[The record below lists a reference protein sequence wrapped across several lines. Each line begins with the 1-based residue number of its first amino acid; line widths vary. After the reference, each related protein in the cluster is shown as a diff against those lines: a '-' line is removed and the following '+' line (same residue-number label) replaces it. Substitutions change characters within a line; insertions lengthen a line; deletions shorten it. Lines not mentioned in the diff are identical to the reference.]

1 MENSRGRSAGRAG
14 TSGDGSAERP
24 DVAFARS
31 KLTDDVRD
39 MLWVPHEAEDPSFGR
54 DDPDEGWSFDPASG
68 LMDPRASPPA
78 TADCDDRTAARALRG
93 LARAS
98 LKRIR
103 AGDMTVRDDGAAH
116 ANLLS
121 TLMEEIRGG
130 GRTDG
135 PTATYHALA
144 LSLAAV
150 ERRCVDLYV
159 STGGTSRG
167 TSPMLSEVLA
177 SEEFSE
183 AIARQ
188 RQGRD
193 GEGRG
198 RTPTDASGVAG
209 GTGLG
214 ALLWAL
220 RRALHPRCM
229 NLRNVVWHG
238 FIAPPD
244 AQPELAALAL
254 ALAASVP
261 SPVGGEGALGALG
274 ALGSGEG
281 ALGSGEGALGLGEG
295 ALGLGSG
302 AGTGRTLARHDAEL
316 VDHVPERLARDGWW
330 RTERAADEAAEIVAS
345 SAFVPDGWRDAAAM
359 AARDL
364 IERGD
369 DARFVA
375 VACPALESALR
386 EMFVAVNDAPEVLVA
401 RLGEYYATMDG
412 FGQSRVHDVILHPR
426 RAPIDPARPDA
437 RRPNALPS
445 KLPPGAR
452 NALEDLFMRDR
463 GPALRAAYAHGSVSL
478 DPRAEDEKQPIG
490 GDGARGGDGACVRL
504 LLLIVL
510 DMCVAGDTLVG
521 FDVRSDGDGFDSST
535 GAIGSEPTPF
545 ARPTLVGYDARF
557 HPSVRFRA
565 SLEGAFRS
573 IRPIAGL
580 SPRFTCT
587 LTANGDGDGRGGEAL
602 VLVFDSEAGGEDG
615 KSNSRAGFTEKTDK
629 LRNDSES
636 QETAL
641 REIVNVFLDV
651 GDDPDSSSVV
661 LARWVLGDE
670 KVVAAAV
677 TDRPPPAGPFAGAE
691 ALRAAADEVASA
703 STAYM
708 IWIERLVG
716 AAERREARSNQR
728 RQLFSLLSNQ
738 KSVALGLCALLLAA
752 ERMERVAG
760 GCASDEAEIGAS
772 TTKLLSHA
780 ASVRAAC
787 EAGQGADAARAAAGA
802 WQTKAGRA
810 LLETCVRA

>member
-31 KLTDDVRD
+31 KLSEDVRD

-135 PTATYHALA
+135 PTSTYHALA

-177 SEEFSE
+177 SEEFSA

-193 GEGRG
+193 DEA
-198 RTPTDASGVAG
+198 TSDASGVAG
-209 GTGLG
+209 PTGLG

-220 RRALHPRCM
+220 QRALHPRCM

-261 SPVGGEGALGALG
+261 SPVGGEGALG
-274 ALGSGEG
+274 
-281 ALGSGEGALGLGEG
+281 SGEGALGLGSE
-295 ALGLGSG
+295 

-330 RTERAADEAAEIVAS
+330 RTERAVDEAAEIVAS
-345 SAFVPDGWRDAAAM
+345 SAFVPDGWRDATAM

-386 EMFVAVNDAPEVLVA
+386 EMFVAVNDAPEALVA
-401 RLGEYYATMDG
+401 RLGEYYATLDG

-478 DPRAEDEKQPIG
+478 DPRAEDEKQPVG

-521 FDVRSDGDGFDSST
+521 FDGRSDGNGFDSST
-535 GAIGSEPTPF
+535 GAIGSGPTPF

-573 IRPIAGL
+573 IRPIAGP

-587 LTANGDGDGRGGEAL
+587 FTANGDGDGRGGEAL

-615 KSNSRAGFTEKTDK
+615 KPNSRAGFTEKTDK
-629 LRNDSES
+629 LGNDSES

-661 LARWVLGDE
+661 LARWVFGDE

-677 TDRPPPAGPFAGAE
+677 TDRPPPAGPFVGAE

-708 IWIERLVG
+708 SWIERLVG

-728 RQLFSLLSNQ
+728 RQLFSLLKHQ

-787 EAGQGADAARAAAGA
+787 EAGQGAEAARAAAGA